1 MLETEP
7 PPSAVPGRYDAAFK
21 GLAERLTSVARRVV
35 GDAAEAED
43 VVQEAFLRLASD
55 PVLDRPADE
64 VAAWL
69 NRVTLNLAFNR
80 LRDTRRWHHRAE
92 KGGRLHAQTA
102 SDDPLHAVL
111 RSEQQ
116 EGVRAVL
123 SQLPDKQRDC
133 LLLRHSGYSY
143 AEIAATLGVPPGS
156 VGTTLARAERA
167 FRALHE
173 ES

>member
-1 MLETEP
+1 METEP
-7 PPSAVPGRYDAAFK
+7 PLRAVPGPYDAAFK
-21 GLAERLTSVARRVV
+21 DLAARLTAVSRRVV

-55 PVLDRPADE
+55 PVLGRPAGE
-64 VAAWL
+64 ISAWL
-69 NRVTLNLAFNR
+69 HRVTLNLSFNR
-80 LRDTRRWHHRAE
+80 LRDTRRWHDRAL
-92 KGGRLHAQTA
+92 KGGRLQPQAEP
-102 SDDPLHAVL
+102 DDPLHVVL
-111 RSEQQ
+111 RNEQQ
-116 EGVRAVL
+116 ERVRKVL
-123 SQLPDKQRDC
+123 AQLPEKQRDC

-143 AEIAATLGVPPGS
+143 AEIATAIGIASGS